1 MQRYYTAISIVVS
14 TVVTVFNVWMMIQG
28 GYMDIGTILLVIVY
42 FSLLCLY
49 TGLLIAKKKD
59 STVKKKERK
68 EERCTI
74 SSS

>member
-28 GYMDIGTILLVIVY
+28 GYMDMGTLLLVIVY
-42 FSLLCLY
+42 FFLLCLY
-49 TGLLIAKKKD
+49 IVLLIVKKKD
-59 STVKKKERK
+59 STLKKKEQK
-68 EERCTI
+68 EARCTI